1 MAVALK
7 SSVVSRRASS
17 RRSTAAAERL
27 RSSTA
32 PVRPR
37 RTRTRSTP
45 APTLV
50 NDQVVKSLPE
60 RPPLPFWVMV
70 LVRLQQ
76 TSSVVMLLLVAGAL
90 SVYGWTV
97 YVQQLWGQEYHRF
110 ESLRTQERQLISSN
124 EALKNEMAQ
133 QAEAPG
139 SGLMVPDPDDTIF
152 LTPAPPRPQA
162 KPKSHLPGSAAPVR
176 PMGY

>member
-7 SSVVSRRASS
+7 SNVVSRRNSS
-17 RRSTAAAERL
+17 KRSTATAERL
-27 RSSTA
+27 RSATPS
-32 PVRPR
+32 RSR

-45 APTLV
+45 APSAV
-50 NDQVVKSLPE
+50 NEQVVKPLPE
-60 RPPLPFWVMV
+60 RPPLPFWVTV

-76 TSSVVMLLLVAGAL
+76 TSSVVMVLLVAGAL

-97 YVQQLWGQEYHRF
+97 YVQQRWGQEYQRF

-124 EALKNEMAQ
+124 EALKNEMAE

-152 LTPAPPRPQA
+152 LAPAPPRPLA
-162 KPKSHLPGSAAPVR
+162 KPNSHLPAEAAPVR